1 MLDLTAV
8 VTMCYYMNTRAES
21 WTAEHWVDD
30 DVEVSY
36 CFVLKSLVNWA
47 EDDVDHEAKAR
58 KIAEHVD
65 QFRLYY

>member
-1 MLDLTAV
+1 
-8 VTMCYYMNTRAES
+8 MNTRADKDIHGPK
-21 WTAEHWVDD
+21 AEHWVDD